1 MKMIDRLDEYI
12 KTKNLNDNKV
22 TELCGLSK
30 GYLYKVRKRNI
41 DLGNDAKDR
50 ILATFLDLNRVWF
63 LTGDGPMLLSQDSKT
78 EENEDKNVKEVKN
91 VDVDKLMARM
101 DELIHT
107 IDTIEKNR
115 AAELQQRYDEIDKT
129 QSLLSRMLSVVENMT
144 ASLQHHAPLHC
155 TSLHSDAE

>member
-1 MKMIDRLDEYI
+1 MDKRIVLQSIINYYTDGN
-12 KTKNLNDNKV
+12 KTQFAKLLGITPSAV
-22 TELCGLSK
+22 TAWMRRGTYDVQLICTNCTDINPS
-30 GYLYKVRKRNI
+30 YL
-41 DLGNDAKDR
+41 
-50 ILATFLDLNRVWF
+50 

-101 DELIHT
+101 DALIHT

-115 AAELQQRYDEIDKT
+115 ATELQQRYDEIDKT

-155 TSLHSDAE
+155 TSLHSDAK

>member
-1 MKMIDRLDEYI
+1 MKKNEILLNLIEHYTGGNKRRFAQMLGVSPQSVSAWI
-12 KTKNLNDNKV
+12 KRDTFDVDILSTKCSGINP
-22 TELCGLSK
+22 S
-30 GYLYKVRKRNI
+30 YL
-41 DLGNDAKDR
+41 
-50 ILATFLDLNRVWF
+50 

-101 DELIHT
+101 DALIHT

-144 ASLQHHAPLHC
+144 ASLQHHAPLH
-155 TSLHSDAE
+155 